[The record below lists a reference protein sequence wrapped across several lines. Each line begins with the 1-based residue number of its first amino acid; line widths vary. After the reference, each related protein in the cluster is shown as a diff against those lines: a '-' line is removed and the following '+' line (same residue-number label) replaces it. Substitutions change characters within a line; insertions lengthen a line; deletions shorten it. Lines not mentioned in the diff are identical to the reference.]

1 MSLNKLALLAIAMAL
16 IGIIL
21 IFSAYPLYAELSA
34 GLAAIRAL
42 VGTVIIIIAIA
53 IIKRS

>member
-34 GLAAIRAL
+34 GLAAIRTM
-42 VGTVIIIIAIA
+42 VGIILLISAVVLA
-53 IIKRS
+53 KRS